1 MRLRLPRIRWT
12 PTAALWLAA
21 VLACLGGADARGQQR
36 TEFKLGGFV
45 FTVAPSVTLAYD
57 SNVDGAYPE
66 DEDPVL
72 EKADFYWQPNIALN
86 AAPVRLNPA
95 TTMTLGGAFGYLDYF
110 KRDDLDTET
119 YNGNVAFS
127 SASQYIT
134 LTGSATVDYSIE
146 GNQDEYR
153 PGGVSR
159 DPTRTDTLVGG
170 VEWHWQKWRANWNG
184 TFTRERHDEEE
195 YKSGNNDEYDWIAGI
210 YLDFLSWASLFYTY
224 EWDKT
229 INLVPE
235 EVETIEKTDSF
246 GLTLTYSGHPQITYT
261 LALERTKHEPKAE
274 EKGWEPTHT
283 ISVADSFDLTKH
295 THFSA
300 SATWDD
306 TVEDDEVSFTYTL
319 ALAQE
324 LTERISHNVSFT
336 QEPESTFGSNSDTE
350 TTTLAYTLSVS
361 DFLLKGVGASGGI
374 THEKSTPLGDSDAQ
388 SEYTTTMNF
397 SLSHSRVLSR
407 RLSRTLS
414 YTYTWEN
421 SNFHTEG
428 ANEKHLVMYVLNYLL

>member
-1 MRLRLPRIRWT
+1 MKT
-12 PTAALWLAA
+12 TAIAWMAA
-21 VLACLGGADARGQQR
+21 VLLCLGGAAWGQKP

-45 FTVAPSVTLAYD
+45 FTLAPSVTLAYD
-57 SNVDGAYPE
+57 SNVDDAYPE
-66 DEDPVL
+66 EEVPGYRKD
-72 EKADFYWQPNIALN
+72 DFYWQPGVTLN
-86 AAPVRLNPA
+86 AQPVRLNPA
-95 TTMTLGGAFGYLDYF
+95 TTLTLGGTLTYLDYF
-110 KRDDLDTET
+110 KRNDLDTET
-119 YNGNVAFS
+119 YNGNVAFTS
-127 SASQYIT
+127 DSQFIT
-134 LTGSATVDYSIE
+134 LTGAGTVDYSID
-146 GNQDEYR
+146 GNQDAYR

-159 DPTRTDTLVGG
+159 DPTLTETLMGG

-184 TFTRERHDEEE
+184 TFTRERHDKEE
-195 YKSGNNDEYDWIAGI
+195 YKEGNNDEYDWVAGI
-210 YLDFLSWASLFYTY
+210 YLDFLSWATLFYTY

-235 EVETIEKTDSF
+235 EVETIEKKDTF
-246 GLTLTYSGHPQITYT
+246 GLTLTYSRHPQITYT
-261 LALERTKHEPKAE
+261 LGLERTQNEPKAE
-274 EKGWEPTHT
+274 DEKGWEPTHT
-283 ISVADSFDLTKH
+283 ISVADSFDLTKY
-295 THFSA
+295 THFTG
-300 SATWDD
+300 SATWED

-324 LTERISHNVSFT
+324 LTERISHNISWT

-350 TTTLAYTLSVS
+350 STTLAYTLSMS
-361 DFLLKGVGASGGI
+361 DFLLKGVGASGGV
-374 THEKSTPLGDSDAQ
+374 TYEKETPLEDKDAV
-388 SEYTTTMNF
+388 SEYTTTINF

>member
-1 MRLRLPRIRWT
+1 M
-12 PTAALWLAA
+12 AA
-21 VLACLGGADARGQQR
+21 VLLCLGGAAWGQKP

-45 FTVAPSVTLAYD
+45 FTLAPSVTLAYD
-57 SNVDGAYPE
+57 SNVDDAYPE
-66 DEDPVL
+66 EVVPGWQKD
-72 EKADFYWQPNIALN
+72 DFYWQPAISLN

-95 TTMTLGGAFGYLDYF
+95 TTLTLGGTLTYMDYF
-110 KRDDLDTET
+110 KRNDLDTET
-119 YNGNVAFS
+119 YNGNVAFTS
-127 SASQYIT
+127 DSQFIT
-134 LTGSATVDYSIE
+134 LMGSATVDYSIE

-195 YKSGNNDEYDWIAGI
+195 YKEGDNDEYDWIAGI
-210 YLDFLSWASLFYTY
+210 YLDFLSWATLFYTY

-235 EVETIEKTDSF
+235 EDETIEKTDTF
-246 GLTLTYSGHPQITYT
+246 GLTLTYSRHPQITYT
-261 LALERTKHEPKAE
+261 LGLERTKNEPKAE
-274 EKGWEPTHT
+274 DEKGWEPTHT
-283 ISVADSFDLTKH
+283 ISVADSFDLTKY
-295 THFSA
+295 THFTG
-300 SATWDD
+300 SATWED
-306 TVEDDEVSFTYTL
+306 TVEDDEVTFEYTL
-319 ALAQE
+319 SLVQE
-324 LTERISHNVSFT
+324 LTERISHNISWT

-350 TTTLAYTLSVS
+350 STTLAYTLSMS
-361 DFLLKGVGASGGI
+361 DFLLKGMGASGGV
-374 THEKSTPLGDSDAQ
+374 TYEKETPLEDKDAV
-388 SEYTTTMNF
+388 SEYTTTINF

>member
-1 MRLRLPRIRWT
+1 M
-12 PTAALWLAA
+12 AA
-21 VLACLGGADARGQQR
+21 VLLCLAGGVAWGQQP
-36 TEFKLGGFV
+36 TQFKLGGFV
-45 FTVAPSVTLAYD
+45 FTLAPSVTLAYD
-57 SNVDGAYPE
+57 SNVDDAYPE
-66 DEDPVL
+66 ELVPGYRKD
-72 EKADFYWQPNIALN
+72 DFYWQPGISLN
-86 AAPVRLNPA
+86 AQPVRLNPA
-95 TTMTLGGAFGYLDYF
+95 TTLTLGGTLTYMDYF
-110 KRDDLDTET
+110 KRNDLDTET

-127 SASQYIT
+127 SESQYLT
-134 LTGSATVDYSIE
+134 LMGSAMMDYSIE

-170 VEWHWQKWRANWNG
+170 VEWHWQKWRVNWNG

-195 YKSGNNDEYDWIAGI
+195 YQSGDNDEYDWIAGI

-224 EWDKT
+224 EWTKT

-235 EVETIEKTDSF
+235 EVETIEMTDSF
-246 GLTLTYSGHPQITYT
+246 GLTLTYSRHPQITYT
-261 LALERTKHEPKAE
+261 LALERTRNDPKTE

-295 THFSA
+295 THFTA

-319 ALAQE
+319 SLAQE
-324 LTERISHNVSFT
+324 LTERISHNISWT
-336 QEPESTFGSNSDTE
+336 QEPEATFGSNSDTE
-350 TTTLAYTLSVS
+350 STTLAYTLSIS
-361 DFLLKGVGASGGI
+361 DFLLKGVGASGGVQYE
-374 THEKSTPLGDSDAQ
+374 TETPLEDKDAQ
-388 SEYTTTMNF
+388 SEHTTTINF